1 ANVAPRPQPSY
12 KYGMDRPDHSQRA
25 ATAPAANKA
34 DKPLYGKKIL
44 LVDDDPD
51 IVSALQ
57 MAFSDSGA
65 EIKVATDGN
74 RASDLAASEQPD
86 LIILDMMLPR
96 RSGFLILERL
106 RPKKV
111 KAQKPFIIMVT
122 ANEGKRHEAY
132 ARSIGVDEYLTKPIR
147 MDKLMS
153 TAYTLLG
160 ASWHGD
166 E

>member
-1 ANVAPRPQPSY
+1 
-12 KYGMDRPDHSQRA
+12 MDRPEQPRPNRT
-25 ATAPAANKA
+25 ATAAGTAKA
-34 DKPLYGKKIL
+34 DRPLAGRKIL
-44 LVDDDPD
+44 IVDDDPD
-51 IVSALQ
+51 IVTAMQAS
-57 MAFSDSGA
+57 FGDSGA
-65 EIKVATDGN
+65 EIRIATDGN

-106 RPKKV
+106 RPKKT
-111 KAQKPFIIMVT
+111 KGQKPFIIMVT

-160 ASWHGD
+160 ASWHGED
-166 E
+166 T

>member
-1 ANVAPRPQPSY
+1 
-12 KYGMDRPDHSQRA
+12 MDRPEQPRGPRA
-25 ATAPAANKA
+25 PQHPGAPRA
-34 DKPLYGKKIL
+34 DGPLTGKKIL

-57 MAFSDSGA
+57 SAFGDSGA
-65 EIKVATDGN
+65 VIKIATDGN

-111 KAQKPFIIMVT
+111 KGQKPFVIMVT
-122 ANEGKRHEAY
+122 ANEGKR
-132 ARSIGVDEYLTKPIR
+132 
-147 MDKLMS
+147 
-153 TAYTLLG
+153 
-160 ASWHGD
+160 
-166 E
+166 

>member
-1 ANVAPRPQPSY
+1 
-12 KYGMDRPDHSQRA
+12 MDRPDQSRPQR
-25 ATAPAANKA
+25 APAAA
-34 DKPLYGKKIL
+34 GATQPGPLTGKKVL

-51 IVSALQ
+51 IIQALQ
-57 MAFSDSGA
+57 AGFSGSGA

-111 KAQKPFIIMVT
+111 KGQKPFIIMVT
-122 ANEGKRHEAY
+122 ANEGKRHEAF
-132 ARSIGVDEYLTKPIR
+132 ARSLGVEEYLMKPLR
-147 MDKLMS
+147 MDRLMT
-153 TAYTLLG
+153 TAYSLLG
-160 ASWHGD
+160 ANYNLD
-166 E
+166 DV

>member
-1 ANVAPRPQPSY
+1 
-12 KYGMDRPDHSQRA
+12 MDG
-25 ATAPAANKA
+25 
-34 DKPLYGKKIL
+34 PLTGKKIL

-51 IVSALQ
+51 IIAALQ
-57 MAFSDSGA
+57 AVFGESGA
-65 EIKVATDGN
+65 QIRTATDGN

-111 KAQKPFIIMVT
+111 KGQKPFVIMVT

-132 ARSIGVDEYLTKPIR
+132 ARSVGVDEYLTKPIR

-153 TAYTLLG
+153 TAYSLLG
-160 ASWHGD
+160 ASWRG
-166 E
+166 EEIP